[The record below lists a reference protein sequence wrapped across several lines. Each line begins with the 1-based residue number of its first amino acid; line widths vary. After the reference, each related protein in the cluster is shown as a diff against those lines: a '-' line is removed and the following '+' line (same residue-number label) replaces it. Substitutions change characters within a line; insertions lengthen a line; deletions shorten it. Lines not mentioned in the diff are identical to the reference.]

1 MDEAEYRIL
10 LARARRLAS
19 GGRALLG
26 IAGSPGAGKSTL
38 AERLVG
44 DLGPTAQLVPMDGF
58 HLPNATLDRLGL
70 RGEKGSPRT
79 FDAAGYVALLQVLRA
94 AGPEPVDVPGFD
106 RHTDE
111 PVAACSTVAPDV
123 RLIVTEGNYLLLAVP
138 PWSDLRGLLDEVWF
152 CSPPEADRL
161 ERLVARHVR
170 FGRSPEAALAWA
182 TGSDAANA
190 LVVEASRT
198 RADLIC
204 FGGR

>member
-19 GGRALLG
+19 GGRTLLG

-38 AERLVG
+38 AERLVA
-44 DLGPTAQLVPMDGF
+44 DLGPSAQLVPMDGF
-58 HLPNATLDRLGL
+58 HLPNAALDRLGL

-79 FDAAGYVALLQVLRA
+79 FDAAGYVALLRVLRA
-94 AGPEPVDVPGFD
+94 DGPEPVGVPGFD
-106 RHTDE
+106 RDTDE
-111 PVAACSTVAPDV
+111 PVAARSTVAPDV
-123 RLIVTEGNYLLLAVP
+123 RLIVTEGNYLLLDVP

-152 CSPPEADRL
+152 CSPPDADRI

-190 LVVEASRT
+190 LLVEASRT
-198 RADLIC
+198 RADLLVHS
-204 FGGR
+204 

>member
-1 MDEAEYRIL
+1 MDEADYRTL
-10 LARARRLAS
+10 LARAQGLAS

-38 AERLVG
+38 AERLVV
-44 DLGPTAQLVPMDGF
+44 DLGPSAQLVPMDGF

-79 FDAAGYVALLQVLRA
+79 FDAAGYVALLRVLRA
-94 AGPEPVDVPGFD
+94 AGPDPVDVPGFD
-106 RHTDE
+106 RDTDE
-111 PVAACSTVAPDV
+111 PVAVGSTVAPEV
-123 RLIVTEGNYLLLAVP
+123 QLIVTEGNYLLLDVP
-138 PWSDLRGLLDEVWF
+138 PWSDLRELLDEVWF
-152 CSPPEADRL
+152 CAPPDADRI

-190 LVVEASRT
+190 LLVEASRT
-198 RADLIC
+198 RADLLVDP
-204 FGGR
+204 

>member
-1 MDEAEYRIL
+1 MDEADYRIL
-10 LARARRLAS
+10 LARAQGLAS

-38 AERLVG
+38 AERLVV
-44 DLGPTAQLVPMDGF
+44 DLGPSAQLVPMDGF

-79 FDAAGYVALLQVLRA
+79 FDAAGYVALLRVLRA
-94 AGPEPVDVPGFD
+94 AGPDPVDVPGFD
-106 RHTDE
+106 RDTDE
-111 PVAACSTVAPDV
+111 PVAVGSTVAPEV
-123 RLIVTEGNYLLLAVP
+123 QLIVTEGNYLLL
-138 PWSDLRGLLDEVWF
+138 DEVWF
-152 CSPPEADRL
+152 CAPPDADRI

-190 LVVEASRT
+190 LLVEASRT
-198 RADLIC
+198 RADLLVDP
-204 FGGR
+204 